1 MIAFFDVQPSPLP
14 SDQGQIDEGQELPVG
29 SPAPS
34 DGAID
39 LVLPDTPI
47 PVVLAEDVPLDSQ
60 PYAITGSPYDGG
72 LSTSSLNYFS
82 GVMRKYA
89 GTDYVA
95 FRSDQYEYTL
105 CYGDISLSGTSFS
118 AASCTVVRYST
129 RYNTAVSSFSDS
141 LSLNAAS
148 QPVYSSLGAY
158 PDLEGVSSLVWQKV
172 TCIALSVIILFSVLF
187 TVLRRR
193 G

>member
-14 SDQGQIDEGQELPVG
+14 SDQGQTDEGQELPVG

-34 DGAID
+34 GGAID

-60 PYAITGSPYDGG
+60 PFSITGSPYDGG
-72 LSTSSLNYFS
+72 LSISSLNYFS

-118 AASCTVVRYST
+118 SASCTVVTYST
-129 RYNTAVSSFSDS
+129 RYNTTVSSFLDS
-141 LSLNAAS
+141 LSLNASS
-148 QPVYSSLGAY
+148 QPVYSSLGSY
-158 PDLEGVSSLVWQKV
+158 PELEGVNSLVWQKV
-172 TCIALSVIILFSVLF
+172 SCIAFAVIVLFFVLF

-193 G
+193 